1 MVFLILW
8 IVSIILIALYLI
20 CVEYIHENLLNKQKL
35 SEMTGDELIEQLKK
49 KGKKDHKKGD
59 EEQC

>member
-1 MVFLILW
+1 MV
-8 IVSIILIALYLI
+8 VSIILIALYLI